1 MGVMLTVMAKGQVT
15 FRKELLEHLG
25 AGPGDQLE
33 VEMLPSGR
41 VEVRVASKEG
51 IEGFIGCLRSSRQ
64 NAPSIE
70 EMNEAAADGWAG
82 KP

>member
-1 MGVMLTVMAKGQVT
+1 MGVILTVTAKGQVT

-41 VEVRVASKEG
+41 VEVRVAPKEG
-51 IEGFIGCLRSSRQ
+51 IEGFFGCLKSPLAK
-64 NAPSIE
+64 APSIE
-70 EMNEAAADGWAG
+70 EMNDAIAAGWAG
-82 KP
+82 KS

>member
-41 VEVRVASKEG
+41 VEVRVAPKEG